1 MSKTFKAVV
10 VTFTIIFVV
19 FSAMFG
25 VLAAQRVSELSFG
38 EQITIEGLEE
48 PLKQVGMINMLL
60 IGIDEGGYRSDTIML
75 VSVDGFSNRVSVLS
89 IPRDTKVKI
98 EGYTVQKINALMG
111 IGKAQEKAGKIDEP
125 EEILIDMVG
134 ELTGLPIHYF
144 MTIDFD
150 GFKDVIDALG
160 GIDFN
165 VPYDMNYDDPVQ
177 DLHIHLEAG
186 PQHLDGQAAHD
197 FVRFRHNND
206 GSAPGEYV
214 WGDEGREYWQQEFMK
229 ELLRQKTKP
238 QYIAK
243 IKELFEVIKDNVR
256 TNYTMRDL
264 VNHLYLVTEVDIN
277 DIGSYQL
284 PGKSEYVG
292 DVWWYIY
299 DEEKTDELIDKV
311 FMPKSKQE
319 WEEYK
324 QNNTEKIEADFKNFK
339 DDLTDT
345 TTATVQNMENY
356 D

>member
-10 VTFTIIFVV
+10 ITFTIIFAV
-19 FSAMFG
+19 FSIMFG
-25 VLAAQRVSELSFG
+25 VLAARVVSELSFG
-38 EQITIEGLEE
+38 EQIDIEGLEE
-48 PLKQVGMINMLL
+48 PLEQVGVINILL
-60 IGIDEGGYRSDTIML
+60 IGIDDGGYRSDTIML
-75 VSVDGFSNRVSVLS
+75 VSVDGFSNRVNVLS
-89 IPRDTKVKI
+89 VPRDTKVKLD
-98 EGYTVQKINALMG
+98 GYPVQKINALMG
-111 IGKAQEKAGKIDEP
+111 AGKAQAKAGKIDEP
-125 EEILIDMVG
+125 EEVLIDMVN
-134 ELTGLPIHYF
+134 ELTGLPVHYF

-165 VPYDMNYDDPVQ
+165 VPYNMNYDDPVQ
-177 DLHIHLEAG
+177 NLHIHLDAG

-214 WGDEGREYWQQEFMK
+214 WGDEGREYWQQEFIK

-243 IKELFEVIKDNVR
+243 IKDLFDVIKDNVR

-264 VNHLYLVTEVDIN
+264 LNHLYLVTEIDIN

-284 PGKSEYVG
+284 PGKSEYIG

-299 DEEKTDELIDKV
+299 DEKKIDELIDTV

-319 WEEYK
+319 WEEFK
-324 QNNTEKIEADFKNFK
+324 QNSTEIEADFKNFK
-339 DDLTDT
+339 ADLGGTS
-345 TTATVQNMENY
+345 AASVQNMENE